1 MMEFTFEKSP
11 WEQMLATLHSGD
23 RIFGLECLKRIEDLS
38 QEEAEEALLALEERG
53 IALDVTDL
61 PPCGNDGE
69 AAVRLKLEQELSQNR
84 QLLTGLE
91 ENDPLRLYLEELSG
105 IPAAGDEKL
114 LVEQYLAGND
124 NVAQQLVNLSLGRVV
139 ERACAMTGHGVLL
152 LDLIQEG
159 SLGLWQG
166 ILNYTGGDYEPHV
179 CWWIDQYLAKAV
191 LMQAHTG
198 GIWQKMR
205 QGMADY
211 RDMDQRLLA
220 ELGRNPTLEEIAQ
233 AIHISPEEAATYASM
248 LNQARAKEQMEQLR
262 QPQEKTPEDEQAVE
276 NTAYFQTR
284 QRIADMLST
293 LTEQEGKLLTLR
305 FGLEGGM
312 SKTPE
317 DTGAILGLSPE
328 EVIKQE
334 AAALL
339 KLRQQADSGGSILWL
354 KHTQLQL
361 TALPAQAKAP
371 SPSALPRSWVITMWT
386 PVRFTVPWHIF
397 WTCWVSALRMWTVLS
412 VISTS

>member
-1 MMEFTFEKSP
+1 MMDFTFETSP
-11 WEQMLATLHSGD
+11 LEQLLDTLCSSD
-23 RIFGLECLKRIEDLS
+23 RISGLECLKRIETLS
-38 QEEAEEALLALEERG
+38 QEEAEEALLALEERE
-53 IALDVTDL
+53 IALDVADL

-69 AAVRLKLEQELSQNR
+69 AAVRLKLEQKLAQNH

-114 LVEQYLAGND
+114 LAEQYLAGND
-124 NVAQQLVNLSLGRVV
+124 NVAQQMVNLSLSRVV
-139 ERACAMTGHGVLL
+139 ERACAMTGRGVLL

-166 ILNYTGGDYEPHV
+166 ILNYTGGDYETHV

-211 RDMDQRLLA
+211 RDADQQLLS
-220 ELGRNPTLEEIAQ
+220 ELGRNPTLEEIAE
-233 AIHISPEEAATYASM
+233 AIHVTVEEAATYAEM
-248 LNQARAKEQMEQLR
+248 LMQARAKEQIEQLR
-262 QPQEKTPEDEQAVE
+262 QPKEKTPEDEQAVE

-284 QRIADMLST
+284 QRIAEMLST

-312 SKTPE
+312 PKTPE
-317 DTGAILGLSPE
+317 ETGAILGLTPE

-339 KLRQQADSGGSILWL
+339 KLRQQAE
-354 KHTQLQL
+354 
-361 TALPAQAKAP
+361 
-371 SPSALPRSWVITMWT
+371 
-386 PVRFTVPWHIF
+386 
-397 WTCWVSALRMWTVLS
+397 
-412 VISTS
+412 